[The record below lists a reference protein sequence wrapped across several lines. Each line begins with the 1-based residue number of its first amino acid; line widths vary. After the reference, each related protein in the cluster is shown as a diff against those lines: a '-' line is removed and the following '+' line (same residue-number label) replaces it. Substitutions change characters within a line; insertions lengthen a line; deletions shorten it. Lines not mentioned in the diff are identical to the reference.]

1 MKPLLTALILLILV
15 AAHAKA
21 DQHSNEP
28 GDARNEAE
36 TDEAE
41 EDSKGDDFYNYS
53 KD

>member
-15 AAHAKA
+15 AAHASA
-21 DQHSNEP
+21 DQHSNKPE
-28 GDARNEAE
+28 EAPNWGE

-41 EDSKGDDFYNYS
+41 EDSKGDEFYNYS

>member
-1 MKPLLTALILLILV
+1 MKPLLTALSLLILV
-15 AAHAKA
+15 AVPAYA

-28 GDARNEAE
+28 EDAPN
-36 TDEAE
+36 EAE

>member
-1 MKPLLTALILLILV
+1 MKPLLTALSLLILV
-15 AAHAKA
+15 AVPAYA

-28 GDARNEAE
+28 EDVPNGAE
-36 TDEAE
+36 TDEAK